1 MSERR
6 TASRKDS
13 GASSIELIL
22 NLIRCDDP
30 AIGMSHSK
38 VRQQIAWQAA
48 RILYSREESEYYRAK
63 MKAARYVQKG
73 WVKPADLPSNSEIRD
88 QVRILAQLHEGQRS
102 TDLLREMRM
111 AGLRML
117 RLLSRFSPRIIGSV
131 LTGHIRAGSDIDL
144 HVFADSV
151 ESIRSELE
159 YHGIYSELERKRV
172 VKGGR
177 PLTFQHLQIQD
188 RFPIELTVYPTN
200 QIRTTFIS
208 SITGKPMERASL
220 AEFEQRMRAEYPD
233 LDLEAEVEAAADA
246 VDRFQL
252 FYALLLPLEDVKQ
265 NLRFH
270 PEGDVLYH
278 SLQVFDLAMD
288 QLPYDEEFL
297 LAALLH
303 DVGKGIDPADH
314 VNAGLEAI
322 RDYITPRTAWLI
334 ENHMEAH
341 KVADGTIGHRAR
353 RRLQAHDSFEELMR
367 LEACD
372 RGGRVPGVET
382 TSLED
387 ALDYL
392 RQIGDQFT
400 LWKT

>member
-1 MSERR
+1 VVIVFYSIVRR
-6 TASRKDS
+6 
-13 GASSIELIL
+13 
-22 NLIRCDDP
+22 DDP
-30 AIGMSHSK
+30 AMRMSNSK

-48 RILYSREESEYYRAK
+48 RLLYSREESEYYRAK

-73 WVKPADLPSNSEIRD
+73 WVKPADLPSNGEIRD

-102 TDLLREMRM
+102 SDLLLEMRM
-111 AGLRML
+111 AGLRMM
-117 RLLSRFSPRIIGSV
+117 RLLSRFSPKIIGSV
-131 LTGHIRAGSDIDL
+131 LTGHIRQGSDIDL

-151 ESIRSELE
+151 ESIRGELE
-159 YHGIYSELERKRV
+159 YHGIFSELERKRV

-177 PLTFQHLQIQD
+177 PMTFQHLHIQD

-208 SITGKPMERASL
+208 SITGKAMERATL
-220 AEFEQRMRAEYPD
+220 AEFEQRLRGEYPE
-233 LDLEAEVEAAADA
+233 LDIEDQLTAAAEA

-252 FYALLLPLEDVKQ
+252 FYCLLLPLEDVKQ
-265 NLRFH
+265 NVRYH

-303 DVGKGIDPADH
+303 DVGKGIDPSDH
-314 VNAGLEAI
+314 VTAGLEAI

-334 ENHMEAH
+334 QHHMDAH
-341 KVADGTIGHRAR
+341 KVVDGSIGRRAR
-353 RRLQAHDSFEELMR
+353 LRLQSHESYEELM
-367 LEACD
+367 LLQACD
-372 RGGRVPGVET
+372 RGGRVSGVET
-382 TSLED
+382 TTLED

-392 RQIGDQFT
+392 RQIADQFT

>member
-1 MSERR
+1 
-6 TASRKDS
+6 
-13 GASSIELIL
+13 
-22 NLIRCDDP
+22 
-30 AIGMSHSK
+30 MSHSK

-48 RILYSREESEYYRAK
+48 RLLYSREESEYYRAK

-73 WVKPADLPSNSEIRD
+73 WVKPADLPSNGEIRD

-102 TDLLREMRM
+102 NDLLLEMRL
-111 AGLRML
+111 AGLRMM

-131 LTGHIRAGSDIDL
+131 LTGHIRQGSDIDL

-151 ESIRSELE
+151 ESIRGELE
-159 YHGIYSELERKRV
+159 YHGIFSELERKRV
-172 VKGGR
+172 VKGGQ
-177 PLTFQHLQIQD
+177 PMTFQHLHIQD
-188 RFPIELTVYPTN
+188 RFPLELTVYPPN

-208 SITGKPMERASL
+208 SITGKAMERATL
-220 AEFEQRMRAEYPD
+220 AEFEQRLRAEYPE
-233 LDLEAEVEAAADA
+233 LDIEDRLLATAEA

-252 FYALLLPLEDVKQ
+252 FYCLLLPLEDVKQ
-265 NLRFH
+265 DVRYH

-303 DVGKGIDPADH
+303 DVGKGIDSSDH
-314 VNAGLEAI
+314 VTAGLEAI

-334 ENHMEAH
+334 QHHMEAH
-341 KVADGTIGHRAR
+341 KVVDGSIGRRAR
-353 RRLQAHDSFEELMR
+353 LRLQSHESYEELM
-367 LEACD
+367 LLQACD
-372 RGGRVPGVET
+372 RGGRVSGVET

-392 RQIGDQFT
+392 RQIADQFT
-400 LWKT
+400 LWKS

>member
-1 MSERR
+1 MWMS
-6 TASRKDS
+6 
-13 GASSIELIL
+13 
-22 NLIRCDDP
+22 N
-30 AIGMSHSK
+30 SK

-48 RILYSREESEYYRAK
+48 RLLYSREETEYYRAK

-73 WVKPADLPSNSEIRD
+73 WVKPADLPSNGEIRD

-102 TDLLREMRM
+102 TDLLLEMRM
-111 AGLRML
+111 AGLRLM
-117 RLLSRFSPRIIGSV
+117 RLLSRFAPKIIGSV
-131 LTGHIRAGSDIDL
+131 LTGHIRQGSDIDL

-151 ESIRSELE
+151 ESVRAELE
-159 YHGIYSELERKRV
+159 YHGIFCDLERKRV

-177 PLTFQHLQIQD
+177 PMTFQHLRFQD

-200 QIRTTFIS
+200 QIRTTFVS

-220 AEFEQRMRAEYPD
+220 NEFEQQLKLEYPD
-233 LDLEAEVEAAADA
+233 LDLEQQVLADADA

-252 FYALLLPLEDVKQ
+252 FYALMLPLEDCQ
-265 NLRFH
+265 QDLRYH

-314 VNAGLEAI
+314 VTAGLDAI
-322 RDYITPRTAWLI
+322 REYITPRTAWMI
-334 ENHMEAH
+334 QNHMEAH
-341 KVADGTIGHRAR
+341 KVADGSIGRRAR
-353 RRLQAHDSFEELMR
+353 LRLQSHESFEELM
-367 LEACD
+367 LLQACD
-372 RGGRVPGVET
+372 RAGRVSGVET

-400 LWKT
+400 IWKSS

>member
-1 MSERR
+1 MS
-6 TASRKDS
+6 
-13 GASSIELIL
+13 
-22 NLIRCDDP
+22 N
-30 AIGMSHSK
+30 SK

-48 RILYSREESEYYRAK
+48 RLLYSREETEYYRAK

-73 WVKPADLPSNSEIRD
+73 WVKPADLPGNAEIRD

-102 TDLLREMRM
+102 SDLLLEMRM
-111 AGLRML
+111 AGLRMM
-117 RLLSRFSPRIIGSV
+117 RLLARFAPKLIGSV
-131 LTGHIRAGSDIDL
+131 LTGHIRQGSDIDL
-144 HVFADSV
+144 HVFADSA
-151 ESIRSELE
+151 ESVRAELE
-159 YHGIYSELERKRV
+159 YHGIFCDLERKRV
-172 VKGGR
+172 VKGGN
-177 PLTFQHLQIQD
+177 PMTFQHLRFHD
-188 RFPIELTVYPTN
+188 RFPIELTVYPTS
-200 QIRTTFIS
+200 QIRTTFVS

-220 AEFEQRMRAEYPD
+220 SEFEQRLKLEYPD
-233 LDLEAEVEAAADA
+233 LDLEQQILADADA

-252 FYALLLPLEDVKQ
+252 FYALLLPLEDCQ
-265 NLRFH
+265 QDLRYH

-314 VNAGLEAI
+314 VTAGLDAI

-334 ENHMEAH
+334 QNHMEAH
-341 KVADGTIGHRAR
+341 KIADGSIGRRAR
-353 RRLQAHDSFEELMR
+353 SRLQTHESFDELM
-367 LEACD
+367 LLQACD
-372 RGGRVPGVET
+372 RAGRVSGIET

-392 RQIGDQFT
+392 RQIADQFT
-400 LWKT
+400 IWKAT

>member
-1 MSERR
+1 LGGPFFSFVRR
-6 TASRKDS
+6 
-13 GASSIELIL
+13 
-22 NLIRCDDP
+22 DDP
-30 AIGMSHSK
+30 AISMSNSK

-48 RILYSREESEYYRAK
+48 RLLYSREESEYYRAK

-73 WVKPADLPSNSEIRD
+73 WVKPADLPSNVEIRD

-102 TDLLREMRM
+102 SDLLLEMRM
-111 AGLRML
+111 AGLRMM

-131 LTGHIRAGSDIDL
+131 LTGHIRQGSDIDL

-151 ESIRSELE
+151 ESIRGELE
-159 YHGIYSELERKRV
+159 YHGIFSELDRKRV

-177 PLTFQHLQIQD
+177 PMTFQHLHIQD

-208 SITGKPMERASL
+208 SITGKAMERASL
-220 AEFEQRMRAEYPD
+220 PEFEQRLRAEYPEID
-233 LDLEAEVEAAADA
+233 VENEVAAAADA

-252 FYALLLPLEDVKQ
+252 FYCLLLPLEDVKQ
-265 NLRFH
+265 NPRYH

-303 DVGKGIDPADH
+303 DVGKGIDSSDH
-314 VNAGLEAI
+314 VTAGLEAI

-334 ENHMEAH
+334 QHHMEAH
-341 KVADGTIGHRAR
+341 KVVDGSIGRRAR
-353 RRLQAHDSFEELMR
+353 LRLQSHESYEELM
-367 LEACD
+367 LLQACD
-372 RGGRVPGVET
+372 RGGRVSGVET

-392 RQIGDQFT
+392 RQIADQFT

>member
-1 MSERR
+1 MIVFYSIVRR
-6 TASRKDS
+6 
-13 GASSIELIL
+13 
-22 NLIRCDDP
+22 DDP
-30 AIGMSHSK
+30 AMRMSNSK

-48 RILYSREESEYYRAK
+48 RLLYSREESEYYRAK

-73 WVKPADLPSNSEIRD
+73 WVKPADLPSNGEIRD

-102 TDLLREMRM
+102 SDLLLEMRM
-111 AGLRML
+111 AGLRMM
-117 RLLSRFSPRIIGSV
+117 RLLSRFSPKIIGSV
-131 LTGHIRAGSDIDL
+131 LTGHIRQGSDIDL

-151 ESIRSELE
+151 ESIRGELE
-159 YHGIYSELERKRV
+159 YHGIFSELERKRV

-177 PLTFQHLQIQD
+177 PMTFQHLHIQD

-208 SITGKPMERASL
+208 SITGKAMERATL
-220 AEFEQRMRAEYPD
+220 AEFEQRLRGEYPE
-233 LDLEAEVEAAADA
+233 LDIEDQLTAAAEA

-252 FYALLLPLEDVKQ
+252 FYCLLLPLEDVKQ
-265 NLRFH
+265 NVRYH

-303 DVGKGIDPADH
+303 DVGKGIDPSDH
-314 VNAGLEAI
+314 VTAGLEAI

-334 ENHMEAH
+334 QHHMDAH
-341 KVADGTIGHRAR
+341 KVVDGSIGRRAR
-353 RRLQAHDSFEELMR
+353 LRLQSHESYEELM
-367 LEACD
+367 LLQACD
-372 RGGRVPGVET
+372 RGGRVSGVET
-382 TSLED
+382 TTLED

-392 RQIGDQFT
+392 RQIADQFT

>member
-1 MSERR
+1 MVIVFYSIVRR
-6 TASRKDS
+6 
-13 GASSIELIL
+13 
-22 NLIRCDDP
+22 DDP
-30 AIGMSHSK
+30 AMRMSNSK

-48 RILYSREESEYYRAK
+48 RLLYSREESEYYRAK

-73 WVKPADLPSNSEIRD
+73 WVKPADLPSNGEIRD

-102 TDLLREMRM
+102 SDLLLEMRM
-111 AGLRML
+111 AGLRMM
-117 RLLSRFSPRIIGSV
+117 RLLSRFSPKIIGSV
-131 LTGHIRAGSDIDL
+131 LTGHIRQGSDIDL

-151 ESIRSELE
+151 ESIRGELE
-159 YHGIYSELERKRV
+159 YHGIFSELERKRV

-177 PLTFQHLQIQD
+177 PMTFQHLHIQD

-208 SITGKPMERASL
+208 SITGKAMERATL
-220 AEFEQRMRAEYPD
+220 AEFEQRLRGEYPE
-233 LDLEAEVEAAADA
+233 LDIEDQLTAAAEA

-252 FYALLLPLEDVKQ
+252 FYCLLLPLEDVKQ
-265 NLRFH
+265 NVRYH

-303 DVGKGIDPADH
+303 DVGKGIDPSDH
-314 VNAGLEAI
+314 VTAGLEAI

-334 ENHMEAH
+334 QHHMDAH
-341 KVADGTIGHRAR
+341 KVVDGSIGRRAR
-353 RRLQAHDSFEELMR
+353 LRLQSHESYEELM
-367 LEACD
+367 LLQACD
-372 RGGRVPGVET
+372 RGGRVSGVET
-382 TSLED
+382 TTLED

-392 RQIGDQFT
+392 RQIADQFT